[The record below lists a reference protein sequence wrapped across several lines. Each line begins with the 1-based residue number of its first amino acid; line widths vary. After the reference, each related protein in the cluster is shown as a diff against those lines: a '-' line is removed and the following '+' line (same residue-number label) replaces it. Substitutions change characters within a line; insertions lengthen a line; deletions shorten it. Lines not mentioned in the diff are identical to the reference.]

1 MRLTNLKEIE
11 EFRKA
16 IDKCKGSVW
25 LEDAEGNKLNL
36 RSMMSQ
42 YVALGA
48 LLEDKGES
56 LELFCSLA
64 SDEQY
69 FLKFFQDYP
78 NAL

>member
-11 EFRKA
+11 EFRKD
-16 IDKCKGSVW
+16 IDKCEGNVW
-25 LEDAEGNKLNL
+25 LQDVEGSKLNL

-42 YVALGA
+42 YIALGA
-48 LLEDKGES
+48 LLEDKGET

-69 FLKFFQDYP
+69 FLKFFRNYS
-78 NAL
+78 NTL

>member
-11 EFRKA
+11 EFRNA
-16 IDKCKGSVW
+16 IDKCKGDVW
-25 LEDAEGNKLNL
+25 LQDVEGSKLNL

-42 YVALGA
+42 YIALGA

-69 FLKFFQDYP
+69 FLKFFRSYP
-78 NAL
+78 ATL